1 MIKST
6 GRRLLVSRNSRCPV
20 RNRTIRQ
27 KSDGRSTKNYAPGL
41 RFRKQRE
48 QLVVNHLPLIRLIVH
63 RLASRL
69 PKWIDSADLIN
80 TGVIGLM
87 DAVTKFDV
95 SHNVQF
101 KTYAELRIR
110 GAILDSLRNMDW
122 APRSW
127 RQKER
132 MIQQTTDELTQK
144 LGRGAEDKEIAQ
156 AMGMGLRDYQKMLDE
171 VKGVT
176 FGNFQRP
183 SRQEGSED
191 SMMDP
196 IEFVPADEE
205 TSPHR
210 ICERSEMRGILGR
223 FIDDLPE
230 KERLVVSLYYYEE
243 LSMSEI
249 GRILRV
255 NESRVSQ
262 IHHKAMFSLRRR
274 LKNVLLDG
282 SGS

>member
-1 MIKST
+1 
-6 GRRLLVSRNSRCPV
+6 
-20 RNRTIRQ
+20 
-27 KSDGRSTKNYAPGL
+27 
-41 RFRKQRE
+41 
-48 QLVVNHLPLIRLIVH
+48 
-63 RLASRL
+63 
-69 PKWIDSADLIN
+69 
-80 TGVIGLM
+80 M

-230 KERLVVSLYYYEE
+230 KERLAVSLYYYEE

-274 LKNVLLDG
+274 LKNILLDG